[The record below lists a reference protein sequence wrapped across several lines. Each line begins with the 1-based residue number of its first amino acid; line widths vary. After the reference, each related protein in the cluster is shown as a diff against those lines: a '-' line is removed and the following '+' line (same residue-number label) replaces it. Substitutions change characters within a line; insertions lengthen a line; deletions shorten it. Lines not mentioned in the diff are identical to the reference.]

1 MTPNNRQIL
10 MTKPPIIIVIAAV
23 VMTMISSSII
33 SMTHAQQP
41 QISGSKFGTIASIQ
55 YGRVSYKYPE
65 LKVPWILSGAWEF
78 KNINSSSPTFNATF
92 NMVMFNGTSPHM
104 HAITDFKM
112 TGSPTKK
119 GITTTYNGTATIS
132 FRPGFLLPVPFVT
145 NVPVSIK
152 LKGPSAMSVWI
163 DPIKTRE
170 HFGNTAIYGVQQGM
184 PMMQMM
190 SMK

>member
-1 MTPNNRQIL
+1 MI
-10 MTKPPIIIVIAAV
+10 KPTIIVAVATV
-23 VMTMISSSII
+23 VMTMILSSII
-33 SMTHAQQP
+33 SMTHGQQP
-41 QISGSKFGTIASIQ
+41 EISGSKFGTIASIQ

-65 LKVPWILSGAWEF
+65 LKVPWILSGVWEF
-78 KNINSSSPTFNATF
+78 KNINSSSPGFNATF
-92 NMVMFNGTSPHM
+92 NMVMVNATSPHM
-104 HAITDFKM
+104 HTITDFKM
-112 TGSPTKK
+112 TGSPIKK
-119 GITTTYNGTATIS
+119 GYITTYNGTATIS

-152 LKGPSAMSVWI
+152 LMGPSAMSVWI

-170 HFGNTAIYGVQQGM
+170 HFGNTPIYGVQQGM

>member
-1 MTPNNRQIL
+1 
-10 MTKPPIIIVIAAV
+10 MTKPPIIIAVAAV
-23 VMTMISSSII
+23 VMTMISCI
-33 SMTHAQQP
+33 SMAQQA
-41 QISGSKFGTIASIQ
+41 QISGSKSGTIASLQ

-65 LKVPWILSGAWEF
+65 LKAPWILSGAWEF
-78 KNINSSSPTFNATF
+78 KNINSSSPAFNATF

-104 HAITDFKM
+104 HTITDFNM

-119 GITTTYNGTATIS
+119 GVTTTYNGTATIS
-132 FRPGFLLPVPFVT
+132 FRPGFLLPVPFVI

-152 LKGPSAMSVWI
+152 LMGPSAMSVWI

-170 HFGNTAIYGVQQGM
+170 HFGNTPIYGVQQGM

>member
-1 MTPNNRQIL
+1 MTR
-10 MTKPPIIIVIAAV
+10 PPIIIVIAAV

-33 SMTHAQQP
+33 SMAYAQQA
-41 QISGSKFGTIASIQ
+41 QISGSKSGTIASLQ

-65 LKVPWILSGAWEF
+65 LKAPWILSGAWEF
-78 KNINSSSPTFNATF
+78 KNINSSSRAFNATF
-92 NMVMFNGTSPHM
+92 SMVMLNGTSPHM
-104 HAITDFKM
+104 HTITDFKM

-152 LKGPSAMSVWI
+152 LMGPSAMSVWI

-170 HFGNTAIYGVQQGM
+170 HFGNTPIYGVQQGM
-184 PMMQMM
+184 PMMPR
-190 SMK
+190 

>member
-1 MTPNNRQIL
+1 
-10 MTKPPIIIVIAAV
+10 
-23 VMTMISSSII
+23 
-33 SMTHAQQP
+33 
-41 QISGSKFGTIASIQ
+41 
-55 YGRVSYKYPE
+55 
-65 LKVPWILSGAWEF
+65 
-78 KNINSSSPTFNATF
+78 
-92 NMVMFNGTSPHM
+92 MFNGTSPHM
-104 HAITDFKM
+104 HTITDFKM
-112 TGSPTKK
+112 TGSPIKK

-152 LKGPSAMSVWI
+152 LMGPSAMSVWI

-170 HFGNTAIYGVQQGM
+170 HFGNTAIYRVQQGM

>member
-1 MTPNNRQIL
+1 
-10 MTKPPIIIVIAAV
+10 MTKPPIIIVVAAI

-41 QISGSKFGTIASIQ
+41 QISGPSLEQLLAYNTAELATSTLNLKFHGYCQ
-55 YGRVSYKYPE
+55 VHG
-65 LKVPWILSGAWEF
+65 
-78 KNINSSSPTFNATF
+78 NSSSPAFNATL

-104 HAITDFKM
+104 HTITDFKM
-112 TGSPTKK
+112 TGSPIKK

-152 LKGPSAMSVWI
+152 LMGPSAMSMRI
-163 DPIKTRE
+163 DPIKTRD
-170 HFGNTAIYGVQQGM
+170 HFGNTPIYGVQQGM
-184 PMMQMM
+184 PMMQMT

>member
-1 MTPNNRQIL
+1 MTI
-10 MTKPPIIIVIAAV
+10 PPIIIVVAV
-23 VMTMISSSII
+23 VMTMISFSII

-41 QISGSKFGTIASIQ
+41 QISGSKSGTIASLQ

-65 LKVPWILSGAWEF
+65 LKIPWILSGAWEF
-78 KNINSSSPTFNATF
+78 KNINSSSPAFNATF
-92 NMVMFNGTSPHM
+92 NMVMLNGTSPHM
-104 HAITDFKM
+104 HTITDFKL
-112 TGSPTKK
+112 TGSATKK

-145 NVPVSIK
+145 DVPVSIK
-152 LKGPSAMSVWI
+152 LMGPSAMSVWV
-163 DPIKTRE
+163 DPIKTRD
-170 HFGNTAIYGVQQGM
+170 HFGNTPIYGVQQGM

>member
-1 MTPNNRQIL
+1 
-10 MTKPPIIIVIAAV
+10 MTKPPIIIVVAAV
-23 VMTMISSSII
+23 VVTMISSNII

-78 KNINSSSPTFNATF
+78 KNINSSSPAFNATL

-104 HAITDFKM
+104 HTITDFKM

-145 NVPVSIK
+145 DVPISIK
-152 LKGPSAMSVWI
+152 LMGPSAMSVWI
-163 DPIKTRE
+163 DPTKTLE
-170 HFGNTAIYGVQQGM
+170 HFGNAPIYGVQQGM